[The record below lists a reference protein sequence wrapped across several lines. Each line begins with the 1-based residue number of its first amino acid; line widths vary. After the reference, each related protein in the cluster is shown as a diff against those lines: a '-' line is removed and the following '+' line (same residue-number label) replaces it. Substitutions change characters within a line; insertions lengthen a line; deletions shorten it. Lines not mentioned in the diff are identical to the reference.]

1 MKDTNMKSAI
11 VTGGLR
17 GLGLAM
23 AGALLADGW
32 HILACGHIEED
43 MTSFFDSLPAEQRA
57 RAHATIGDIRNPADC
72 DALVATALRQF
83 SRIDLLVNNA
93 GLTFT
98 FADPERFKRGT
109 MLRFWEI
116 ADDIIQAVVDTN
128 FVGAQQMSA
137 RIVPIMLAQGSGHIV
152 NVTTKLDTM
161 NREGSGAYG
170 ASKAA
175 FEMATEIWAKEL
187 AGSCIRVNIVNP
199 GMGADTPGMATE
211 VRDKAKA
218 GQTSLLAPDDM
229 GPPLV
234 WLASDD
240 ARDVHGWRIDA
251 NLWDKNLDPRQAM
264 KKAGRPVGLTT
275 HAPP

>member
-1 MKDTNMKSAI
+1 MKSAI

-23 AGALLADGW
+23 AKALLADGW
-32 HILACGHIEED
+32 HVLACGHIETD
-43 MTSFFDSLPAEQRA
+43 IAPFMNSLPADQKERA
-57 RAHATIGDIRNPADC
+57 RAAIGDIRKGSDC
-72 DALVATALRQF
+72 DALVATARRAF

-98 FADPERFKRGT
+98 FADPERFRRGT

-116 ADDIIQAVVDTN
+116 ADETIQAVMDTN
-128 FVGAQQMSA
+128 FMGAQQMSA

-175 FEMATEIWAKEL
+175 LEMATEIWAKEL
-187 AGSCIRVNIVNP
+187 AGTGIRVNIVNP
-199 GMGADTPGMATE
+199 GMGADTPGMAIE
-211 VRDKAKA
+211 MRDKAKA
-218 GQTSLLAPDDM
+218 GQTQLLAPDDM

-234 WLASDD
+234 WLASEA

-251 NLWDKNLDPRQAM
+251 NLWDRHLDPRQAM
-264 KKAGRPVGLTT
+264 KQAGRPVGLTT
-275 HAPP
+275 HAPL